1 MADKYLLE
9 DGSGHYQLE
18 DGLGDLLIEDAIIAT
33 PTGSFGS
40 IIWHAIYHTISRRRG
55 R

>member
-18 DGLGDLLIEDAIIAT
+18 DGSGDLLIEDSVIET
-33 PTGSFGS
+33 VTGSFGS
-40 IIWHAIYHTISRRRG
+40 IIWHAIYHTMRRG
-55 R
+55 RGR